1 MNVVIDTHSLLWLIT
16 DNKKLSRSAKLAVR
30 KASKVYIPTI
40 VILELFYLMVK
51 FQRKDYFPML
61 LEDIKRDTKHI
72 LVSLDMFIVEGVIEI
87 PYKLEMHDKIIVATA
102 LTLNLPLVTKDE
114 QMRKLHKKT
123 IW

>member
-72 LVSLDMFIVEGVIEI
+72 LVSLE
-87 PYKLEMHDKIIVATA
+87 LWR
-102 LTLNLPLVTKDE
+102 
-114 QMRKLHKKT
+114 QR
-123 IW
+123 